1 MSHLMFL
8 RRVVP
13 LLSVV
18 AALGACGVNSSTVV
32 SSTVPQIDIGGLP
45 SVLPTNPTVGDAT
58 NTTWRT
64 TTTLAPEDQVGAQ
77 STGNRVIV
85 IGDSVIA
92 ATSSR
97 YSDDMCEALV
107 PLGWQVE
114 VDAETGRFVD
124 FGTEVLDARLAEGWE
139 ASVILLGNNYRGN
152 QGAYRDELAAMVDRL
167 SPKPVVL
174 LTVTEWDPSR
184 VEVNEVILDI
194 AGSHDNVTIV
204 DWANTTAENQH
215 FTGADH
221 LHLTTAGRRALAE
234 DVALALG
241 PAPTV
246 PGACLETAF
255 IDDSSGGVEGTTTT
269 TVKRP
274 SSSKPTTTTS
284 AAGSTTSS
292 G

>member
-1 MSHLMFL
+1 MFL
-8 RRVVP
+8 RRVTP
-13 LLSVV
+13 LLIAI
-18 AALGACGVNSSTVV
+18 AALAACGVNSSTVV

-45 SVLPTNPTVGDAT
+45 SALPTSPPEGGEVTS
-58 NTTWRT
+58 TTWRT

-77 STGNRVIV
+77 SSGNRVIV

-124 FGTEVLDARLAEGWE
+124 FGTEVLDARLAEGWD
-139 ASVILLGNNYRGN
+139 ASVILLGNNYRGD
-152 QGAYRDELAAMVDRL
+152 QSAYRDELTTIVDRL
-167 SPKPVVL
+167 SPNPVVL

-184 VEVNEVILDI
+184 VEVNEVIFDV
-194 AGSHDNVTIV
+194 AASHDNVTIV
-204 DWANTTAENQH
+204 DWANTTSENDK
-215 FTGADH
+215 FTGADN
-221 LHLTTAGRRALAE
+221 LHLTMAGRRALAE

-241 PAPTV
+241 PAPKV
-246 PGACLETAF
+246 PGACLETVF
-255 IDDSSGGVEGTTTT
+255 NDDSSGSVEGTTT

-274 SSSKPTTTTS
+274 SSKPTTTLS
-284 AAGSTTSS
+284 GAATTS
-292 G
+292 GG